1 MGYILY
7 EKRGCT
13 GIITMNR
20 PEALNALNS
29 DVLTE
34 LDELLSK
41 LEADDSLRCVIVTG
55 SGKAFV
61 AGADLSL
68 IHI

>member
-7 EKRGCT
+7 EKRGYT

-34 LDELLSK
+34 LHFVILRVTS
-41 LEADDSLRCVIVTG
+41 SLT
-55 SGKAFV
+55 SF
-61 AGADLSL
+61 
-68 IHI
+68 